1 MYSRWALRESQPHNR
16 RDSLELDETL
26 TQRTPNVICLLQ
38 IPMHTLPLLCSYFRI
53 YFPNFPPARRSGKR
67 ANCLYA
73 TQLHKIFSSLWAREL
88 YARRLCGIFF
98 APPSFRCCNFLC
110 RQYVWRNIKSLW
122 ASSAASHRTGDRSII
137 AKSRCRSGNEIARNA
152 ARS

>member
-1 MYSRWALRESQPHNR
+1 MYSRWALRESQPHIVEIRLNWTTHSHNEPR
-16 RDSLELDETL
+16 MSFVFSKYLC
-26 TQRTPNVICLLQ
+26 TPF
-38 IPMHTLPLLCSYFRI
+38 LCCAAIFVYIFRI
-53 YFPNFPPARRSGKR
+53 FHQPDDPENALTACTRRNYTR
-67 ANCLYA
+67 
-73 TQLHKIFSSLWAREL
+73 FSRHYEREN
-88 YARRLCGIFF
+88 YMRGGCVEFFF